1 MELINPEEGSSESS
15 FEKSSLGENLKLD
28 SKLLVGAVIKLM
40 KQNIS
45 ERFKQTREVTD
56 EDWEFCEA
64 IDWHPVDE
72 LPMKESFIKE
82 LEEARNEPSGPMTIE
97 ELDKLMGLK

>member
-1 MELINPEEGSSESS
+1 MTKLIISPEIE
-15 FEKSSLGENLKLD
+15 LD
-28 SKLLVGAVIKLM
+28 SELLSKAVIKLM
-40 KQNIS
+40 KQDIS

-82 LEEARNEPSGPMTIE
+82 LEEAEKETPIGEKASVKFLESLR
-97 ELDKLMGLK
+97 

>member
-1 MELINPEEGSSESS
+1 MELINSPEE
-15 FEKSSLGENLKLD
+15 NLQLD
-28 SKLLVGAVIKLM
+28 SKFLAKAVVGLIKRD
-40 KQNIS
+40 IF
-45 ERFKQTREVTD
+45 ERYKQTREVTD

-82 LEEARNEPSGPMTIE
+82 LEEAEKGPFIKFNSAE
-97 ELDKLMGLK
+97 ELFKK

>member
-1 MELINPEEGSSESS
+1 MELINSPEE
-15 FEKSSLGENLKLD
+15 NLQLD
-28 SKLLVGAVIKLM
+28 SKFLAKAVVGLIKRD
-40 KQNIS
+40 IF
-45 ERFKQTREVTD
+45 ERYKQTREVTD

-82 LEEARNEPSGPMTIE
+82 LEEAEKEIPIGRKASIKFIE
-97 ELDKLMGLK
+97 SLK

>member
-1 MELINPEEGSSESS
+1 MEELKISLPKELQT
-15 FEKSSLGENLKLD
+15 KSA
-28 SKLLVGAVIKLM
+28 SKLIGKALITLL
-40 KQNIS
+40 KQDIS
-45 ERFKQTREVTD
+45 KRYKETHEVTD

-82 LEEARNEPSGPMTIE
+82 LEEAEKETPIGEKASVKFLESLR
-97 ELDKLMGLK
+97 

>member
-1 MELINPEEGSSESS
+1 MTEILL
-15 FEKSSLGENLKLD
+15 KSDNSMKLD
-28 SKLLVGAVIKLM
+28 SELLTKAVIKLM
-40 KQNIS
+40 KQDIS
-45 ERFKQTREVTD
+45 ERFIQTREITD

-82 LEEARNEPSGPMTIE
+82 LEEAEKETPIGNEASMKFLE
-97 ELDKLMGLK
+97 SLK

>member
-1 MELINPEEGSSESS
+1 MVETLSTQENSLELDPK
-15 FEKSSLGENLKLD
+15 FLAK
-28 SKLLVGAVIKLM
+28 AVVRLM
-40 KQNIS
+40 KQDIIK
-45 ERFKQTREVTD
+45 RYHQTKEITD

-82 LEEARNEPSGPMTIE
+82 IEKAEEETPIKFNSAE
-97 ELDKLMGLK
+97 EFLKSLK